1 MLVSGCSRFAFSAL
15 INQLQRFDTPVLAVV
30 FKIEM
35 AGISDHFLKRAYQPA
50 CPGGIRIIERSIFD
64 INHQYIQKWALGLTA

>member
-1 MLVSGCSRFAFSAL
+1 MLVSGCSRFASL

-35 AGISDHFLKRAYQPA
+35 AGISGHFLKGACQPA
-50 CPGGIRIIERSIFD
+50 CPEGIRMNEKSIFD
-64 INHQYIQKWALGLTA
+64 FYQLYIQKQALGLTA